1 MVDVE
6 TSLNYKLAELLDK
19 TRHDWTAEPE
29 QRRVLGRKQIDV
41 LIKEDGK
48 PHVILEAKVGDKP
61 DDVRERFEEEFADGS
76 GRPRLAFEA
85 KYDESLR
92 NRRSEG
98 LAESTLKYC
107 IHFSAEER
115 FPRAGW
121 LEGSVRDLAIDIQH
135 ARASIKNADME
146 AGFNEAIAAVAGLIA
161 QRPDATLAKIS
172 GRLHQPKSGQTWGM
186 AALALSSAIAFHDEA
201 AEHNGIPTVGELSVL
216 GGGIDYAG
224 LLDAWKQILAK
235 DYFPIF
241 QIAFDLLESIPAAA
255 ASPML
260 SILYKLHSSMA
271 SAGQTR
277 PQDVYNQGFQSVITE
292 RKMLAS
298 FYTKP
303 SAAALLASLTIPKPG
318 TFPWHD
324 TDTVQNLYVA
334 DFACGTGALL
344 LAAYRLA
351 AAYYE
356 LESGQSMRDLHPRM
370 MSECLIGADVLP
382 VACHMTA
389 AGLAGV
395 YPRKSF
401 DETRIYPAEQGG
413 KDDRI
418 GSLDWISRQS
428 TLDDS
433 ETRLT
438 GKGEHGETATP
449 AHGTMDVILM
459 NPPYAGSK
467 GTGGRKQSVS
477 THEGQLFEAF
487 GASKEERK
495 RMVKRADKLYK
506 SAKCRNKSSAA
517 TFFADLADAKIK
529 DDGMLGLILPM
540 TVGMGKIWKGFRR
553 MVSESYG
560 DVVVISTPQNGSFS
574 ADTGMGEIMMSAR
587 KTASSGRARFVSL
600 VDIPDSDLEAA
611 YIGRAARQLKANK
624 LEDGPYGGTSLRIGD
639 SVVGSVLDCPL
650 SSDQWVA
657 SAGSDP
663 LLLQTSWQLAHG
675 KLWFE
680 WYSSFDVPM
689 TTIGSLGS
697 VGPLHLDIK
706 GDDKTA
712 HRGPFNILPKS
723 ASCVYPTIWG
733 NHNRT
738 QTTMKIEPDTQA
750 EPRSGESK
758 ERIEKVL
765 NTRSRAHMNC
775 ELRTTS
781 QSLPVSYLA
790 KLTLGGTA
798 WPSICV
804 EEQYEK
810 AFVLWHNTTLGII
823 CHWAAAG
830 HQYPGR
836 SRTTVTSIPDIPTL
850 DLGHLSR
857 KQLKE
862 MNKTFD
868 TFSTKHLDRVMNLW
882 KDETRIEMD
891 NKVLEILGIDTSL
904 DELRRRLCKEPTIT
918 GE

>member
-19 TRHDWTAEPE
+19 TRHNWTAEPE

-61 DDVRERFEEEFADGS
+61 DDVRERFKEQFSNGS
-76 GRPRLAFEA
+76 GHPRLAFEV

-92 NRRSEG
+92 NMGSDR

-107 IHFSAEER
+107 VHFSVEER
-115 FPRAGW
+115 FPHAGW
-121 LEGSVRDLAIDIQH
+121 LEGGVHDLAIDIQH
-135 ARASIKNADME
+135 ARASVKETDME
-146 AGFNEAIAAVAGLIA
+146 TGFNKAISAVADLIA

-172 GRLHQPKSGQTWGM
+172 GKLHQPKSKQTWGM
-186 AALALSSAIAFHDEA
+186 AALTLSGAIAFHDEA
-201 AEHNGIPTVGELSVL
+201 AEHNGIPTAGELSVL

-224 LLDAWKQILAK
+224 LLDAWSQILK
-235 DYFPIF
+235 RDYFPIF
-241 QIAFDLLESIPAAA
+241 QIALDILESIPARAA
-255 ASPML
+255 AQML
-260 SILYKLHSSMA
+260 AILYRLHSNMA
-271 SAGQTR
+271 STGQTR
-277 PQDVYNQGFQSVITE
+277 PQEVYNQGFQNVITE

-303 SAAALLASLTIPKPG
+303 SAAALLASLTIPKPDA
-318 TFPWHD
+318 FPWQD
-324 TDTVQNLYVA
+324 TDAVQNLHIA

-351 AAYYE
+351 AAHYE
-356 LESGQSMRDLHPRM
+356 LKSGESMRDLHPHM
-370 MSECLIGADVLP
+370 MAECLIGADVLP

-401 DETRIYPAEQGG
+401 DETRIYPVEQGG
-413 KDDRI
+413 KNVRI
-418 GSLDWISRQS
+418 GSLDWINQQS

-438 GKGEHGETATP
+438 GKGERGETAP
-449 AHGTMDVILM
+449 PSHGTMDVVLM

-467 GTGGRKQSVS
+467 GIGGRKQSAT
-477 THEGQLFEAF
+477 THGGQLFEAF

-495 RMVKRADKLYK
+495 HMVKRADELYT
-506 SAKCRNKSSAA
+506 SAVCRNKNSAA
-517 TFFADLADAKIK
+517 TFFADLADAKIR
-529 DDGMLGLILPM
+529 DRGMLGLILPM
-540 TVGMGKIWKGFRR
+540 TAGMGKTWNGFRC
-553 MVSESYG
+553 MISESYG
-560 DVVVISTPQNGSFS
+560 DVVVVSASQGRSFS
-574 ADTGMGEIMMSAR
+574 ADTGMGEIMISAC
-587 KTASSGRARFVSL
+587 KTTPSGRARFVSL
-600 VDIPDSDLEAA
+600 DDVPDSDLEAA
-611 YIGRAARQLKANK
+611 YIGRVVRQLKANK

-639 SVVGSVLDCPL
+639 SVIGSVLDCPL
-650 SSDQWVA
+650 SSDQWMA
-657 SAGSDP
+657 AAGSDP

-680 WYSSFDVPM
+680 WYSSFDIPM
-689 TTIGSLGS
+689 TTIGSFGS

-706 GDDKTA
+706 GDDDTA

-723 ASCVYPTIWG
+723 ASCVYPTIWS
-733 NHNRT
+733 NHNKT
-738 QTTMKIEPDTQA
+738 QTSMKIEPDTQA

-765 NTRSRAHMNC
+765 NTASRAHINC
-775 ELRTTS
+775 GLRTTS
-781 QSLPVSYLA
+781 QSLPASYLA
-790 KLTLGGTA
+790 KPSLGGRA
-798 WPSICV
+798 WPSICL

-810 AFVLWHNTTLGII
+810 AFVLWHNTTLGIV
-823 CHWAAAG
+823 CHWATAG
-830 HQYPGR
+830 HQQHGR
-836 SRTTVTSIPDIPTL
+836 SQTTVTSIPSIPTL

-868 TFSTKHLDRVMNLW
+868 AFSTKQLDRVMNLW

-891 NKVLEILGIDTSL
+891 NKMLEILGIDTDL